1 MKDSKAITDSV
12 VVAAKKN
19 PFINGKK
26 DAYLQTHEKSQRNKI
41 QQQMNEMT
49 DEMYQI
55 AQPVE
60 HIITIEKI
68 D

>member
-1 MKDSKAITDSV
+1 VMAE
-12 VVAAKKN
+12 AKKN

-26 DAYLQTHEKSQRNKI
+26 DAYMELHEKSERDAI
-41 QQQMNEMT
+41 QQQMNDMA
-49 DEMYQI
+49 DEMYKL
-55 AQPVE
+55 AKPVQ